1 MKRILRLGQD
11 PTDSIL
17 SRTDATVNVTDA
29 VRGIIEMVKNGGD
42 IALLDCTERFDGCR
56 PDSIRVTEDEMAEAD
71 DLVDDD
77 MKRIMMRAADEIR
90 AYHSR
95 QVRTGYMTA
104 DENGVIL
111 GQRVLPLDRVGIYVP
126 GGRAAYPST
135 VLMDTIPA
143 KLAGVGGIAMTTP
156 PGRDGKIAPVILV
169 AAKIAGV
176 DEIYKVGG
184 AQAIA
189 ALAYGT
195 ETIKRVDKI
204 VGPGNA
210 FVAEAKRQ
218 VYGRVGIDM
227 VAGPSE
233 ILVVADGGADA
244 VHIAA
249 DLLSQAE
256 HDKNA
261 SAVLLTNSLKLAN
274 AVADEVER
282 QLSLLPR
289 EEIARASWENNGKII
304 VADTIEDAIAISN
317 ELAPEH
323 LELAVRDPFG
333 QLPLVKN
340 AGSVFLGNDCPEALG
355 DYMAGPNHTLPTGGS
370 ARFSSALSVDDFV
383 KKMQYT
389 YYTRQALADKAAD
402 IVKFAE
408 SEGLSGHARSVSSR
422 CGEAVK

>member
-42 IALLDCTERFDGCR
+42 DALLDCTERFDGCR
-56 PDSIRVTEDEMAEAD
+56 PESIRVTEDEMAEAD

-111 GQRVLPLDRVGIYVP
+111 GQRVLPLGRVGIYVP

-244 VHIAA
+244 MHIAA

-261 SAVLLTNSLKLAN
+261 SAVLLTDSLSLAN
-274 AVADEVER
+274 AVAEEVER
-282 QLSLLPR
+282 QLALLPR

>member
-1 MKRILRLGQD
+1 MKQIMRLGRD
-11 PTDSIL
+11 PIDEIL
-17 SRTDATVNVTDA
+17 ARTDATVNVTDA
-29 VRGIIEMVKNGGD
+29 VRGIIDMVRNSGD
-42 IALLDCTERFDGCR
+42 KALFECTERFDGCR
-56 PDSIRVTEDEMAEAD
+56 LDSLRVTEEEMAEAES
-71 DLVDDD
+71 LVDED
-77 MKRIMMRAADEIR
+77 MKRILRRAAEEIR

-104 DENGVIL
+104 EENGVIL
-111 GQRVLPLDRVGIYVP
+111 GQRILPLDRVGIYVP

-143 KLAGVGGIAMTTP
+143 KLAGVYGIAMVTP

-169 AAKIAGV
+169 AAAIAGV
-176 DEIYKVGG
+176 DEIYKIGG
-184 AQAIA
+184 AQAVA

-195 ETIKRVDKI
+195 ETIKKVDKI

-233 ILVVADGGADA
+233 ILVIADGDA
-244 VHIAA
+244 VPRHIAA

-261 SAVLLTNSLKLAN
+261 SAVLLTDSETLAVS
-274 AVADEVER
+274 VAKEVEV
-282 QLSLLPR
+282 QLSALPR

-304 VADTIEDAIAISN
+304 VTDTIADAIAISN

-333 QLPLVKN
+333 LLSSVKN
-340 AGSVFLGNDCPEALG
+340 AGSVFLGGDCPEALG

-389 YYTRQALADKAAD
+389 YYTREALSDKADD

-408 SEGLSGHARSVSSR
+408 SEGLSGHARSVSVR
-422 CGEAVK
+422 CGK

>member
-42 IALLDCTERFDGCR
+42 GALLDCTERFDGCR
-56 PDSIRVTEDEMAEAD
+56 PESIRVTDDEMAEAD
-71 DLVDDD
+71 ALVDSD

-104 DENGVIL
+104 EENGVIL

-261 SAVLLTNSLKLAN
+261 SAVLLTDSLKLAN
-274 AVADEVER
+274 AVAEEVER
-282 QLSLLPR
+282 QLALLPR

-333 QLPLVKN
+333 LFPLVKN

-422 CGEAVK
+422 CVEAVK

>member
-42 IALLDCTERFDGCR
+42 GALLDCTERFDGCR
-56 PDSIRVTEDEMAEAD
+56 PESIRVTDDEMAEAD
-71 DLVDDD
+71 ALVDSD

-104 DENGVIL
+104 EENGVIL

-261 SAVLLTNSLKLAN
+261 SAVLLTDSLKLAN
-274 AVADEVER
+274 AVAEEVER
-282 QLSLLPR
+282 QLALLPR

>member
-42 IALLDCTERFDGCR
+42 GALLDCTERFDGCR
-56 PDSIRVTEDEMAEAD
+56 PESIRVTEDEMAEAD

-104 DENGVIL
+104 EENGVIL

-261 SAVLLTNSLKLAN
+261 SAVLLTDSISLAN
-274 AVADEVER
+274 AVAEEVER
-282 QLSLLPR
+282 QLSLLSR

-333 QLPLVKN
+333 LLPLVKN

-422 CGEAVK
+422 CGEAVQ

>member
-29 VRGIIEMVKNGGD
+29 VRGIIDMVKNGGD
-42 IALLDCTERFDGCR
+42 GALLDCTERFDGCR
-56 PDSIRVTEDEMAEAD
+56 PESIRVTEDEMAEAD
-71 DLVDDD
+71 ALVDDD

-104 DENGVIL
+104 EENGVIL

-135 VLMDTIPA
+135 VLMDSIPA

-261 SAVLLTNSLKLAN
+261 SAVLLTDSPKLAN
-274 AVADEVER
+274 AVAEEVER
-282 QLSLLPR
+282 QLALLPR